1 MKNLFKI
8 GGFTPYIIIIFLNAM
23 TDLGHKIVLQNTILK
38 AYDGADLIILTAIV
52 NGLILLPFILLFSP
66 AGFLSDKYAKVQV
79 IRVASLFAVGITS
92 LILVSYIMGWF
103 WVAFGLTFVLAA
115 QSAIYSPAKYGLIK
129 EMVGKGQLTSAN
141 SVVQSVTIVSILAG
155 GIVYSIFFEQ
165 LLPKGVTNSSEI
177 LQTIYPL
184 GFALILASVVEFI
197 FALQLTKNIKI
208 QKNMHFK
215 AKKYAN
221 LTLLKKSSTV
231 WLSIIGLSVFWG
243 ISQLVIAV
251 FGAHLKNNMGI
262 DNTVIINGLLA
273 LSGLGIVFGSLLV
286 SRFSK
291 HFIEVGLIPFGAIG
305 VALTLFTLPTLE
317 SLYSIGF
324 VFFLYGVFAGLFI
337 VPLNTIIQLLT
348 PKRMMGKVLAGN
360 NFIQNIFMFG
370 FLLLT
375 TIFAYAGLESSSL
388 FYLVAVFA
396 FVGFVFTLK
405 HLAHEFVQFLVR
417 FTFGLFYDVDVQG
430 LENLKSKKGVLLLGN
445 HVSFLD
451 WAFLQIATPRPIRFV
466 IDRNYYD
473 LWYFK
478 PIFKFFK
485 AIPISTRGG
494 KNALKSVGKALNNG
508 DMVALFPEG
517 HLTRNGHIGKFQKGF
532 ELAVLEVEDAVIVP
546 FYLRGL
552 WEGRFSNAED
562 KIKAKAL
569 RDIGVSFGKSMP
581 IGSKAVD
588 VKEQVIRLSTFSW
601 KAYIAR
607 METLPKLW
615 IKEAKKVGS
624 KLSIADSTGVEL
636 SGYKFMTAV
645 LLMRRKFKQLL
656 KNEQNIGLIVPTSA
670 GGSIANMATL
680 TLGKTIVNL
689 NYSSGTESLKRAIE
703 LADIKQIITSTQF
716 MTKLKAKGFD
726 LEEALVDVELLYLE
740 EIKKT
745 ISKGEQLGMFV
756 QAKFVPSFLLSILY
770 VKKVLNTDTV
780 AILFSSGSEGIP
792 KGIEL
797 SHQNIL
803 GNIKQFINVINPN
816 EKDVMLGTLPIFHSF
831 GITVTT
837 FAPLVENI
845 PVVCHPDPTDG
856 MGIAKMSHKYKATF
870 LFATATFFRLYA
882 RNKKIHPKMFENL
895 RMTIAGAEKLPKEI
909 NQLFKERFGKDIW
922 EGYGAT
928 ETAPAAS
935 CNVHDAIVPDT
946 YHLQVGGKA
955 GTIGMPLPGTAIM
968 IVDPESFEALEQG
981 EDGMILIGGVQ
992 VMKGYLKAKEKTEA
1006 VIKVIDG
1013 IRWYVSGDK
1022 GHLDVDGFLTIVD
1035 RYSRFAKI
1043 AGEMVSLG
1051 LVEQEIEKLLNDESQ
1066 IAITTIPDTKKG
1078 ERVVLLLEG
1087 TQDIDELKKQIKGLD
1102 MNPLFVPS
1110 SYFKVDEVPKLGTG
1124 KADFKGAKKLALAL
1138 DEK

>member
-1 MKNLFKI
+1 
-8 GGFTPYIIIIFLNAM
+8 
-23 TDLGHKIVLQNTILK
+23 
-38 AYDGADLIILTAIV
+38 
-52 NGLILLPFILLFSP
+52 
-66 AGFLSDKYAKVQV
+66 
-79 IRVASLFAVGITS
+79 
-92 LILVSYIMGWF
+92 
-103 WVAFGLTFVLAA
+103 
-115 QSAIYSPAKYGLIK
+115 
-129 EMVGKGQLTSAN
+129 
-141 SVVQSVTIVSILAG
+141 
-155 GIVYSIFFEQ
+155 
-165 LLPKGVTNSSEI
+165 
-177 LQTIYPL
+177 
-184 GFALILASVVEFI
+184 
-197 FALQLTKNIKI
+197 
-208 QKNMHFK
+208 
-215 AKKYAN
+215 
-221 LTLLKKSSTV
+221 
-231 WLSIIGLSVFWG
+231 
-243 ISQLVIAV
+243 
-251 FGAHLKNNMGI
+251 
-262 DNTVIINGLLA
+262 
-273 LSGLGIVFGSLLV
+273 
-286 SRFSK
+286 
-291 HFIEVGLIPFGAIG
+291 
-305 VALTLFTLPTLE
+305 
-317 SLYSIGF
+317 
-324 VFFLYGVFAGLFI
+324 
-337 VPLNTIIQLLT
+337 
-348 PKRMMGKVLAGN
+348 
-360 NFIQNIFMFG
+360 
-370 FLLLT
+370 
-375 TIFAYAGLESSSL
+375 
-388 FYLVAVFA
+388 
-396 FVGFVFTLK
+396 
-405 HLAHEFVQFLVR
+405 
-417 FTFGLFYDVDVQG
+417 
-430 LENLKSKKGVLLLGN
+430 
-445 HVSFLD
+445 
-451 WAFLQIATPRPIRFV
+451 
-466 IDRNYYD
+466 
-473 LWYFK
+473 
-478 PIFKFFK
+478 
-485 AIPISTRGG
+485 
-494 KNALKSVGKALNNG
+494 
-508 DMVALFPEG
+508 
-517 HLTRNGHIGKFQKGF
+517 
-532 ELAVLEVEDAVIVP
+532 
-546 FYLRGL
+546 
-552 WEGRFSNAED
+552 
-562 KIKAKAL
+562 
-569 RDIGVSFGKSMP
+569 
-581 IGSKAVD
+581 
-588 VKEQVIRLSTFSW
+588 
-601 KAYIAR
+601 
-607 METLPKLW
+607 
-615 IKEAKKVGS
+615 
-624 KLSIADSTGVEL
+624 
-636 SGYKFMTAV
+636 
-645 LLMRRKFKQLL
+645 
-656 KNEQNIGLIVPTSA
+656 VPTSA

-689 NYSSGTESLKRAIE
+689 NYSSGTQSLKHAIE

-831 GITVTT
+831 GITITT

-1066 IAITTIPDTKKG
+1066 IAITTIPDIKKG

-1124 KADFKGAKKLALAL
+1124 KADFKGAKKLALEL